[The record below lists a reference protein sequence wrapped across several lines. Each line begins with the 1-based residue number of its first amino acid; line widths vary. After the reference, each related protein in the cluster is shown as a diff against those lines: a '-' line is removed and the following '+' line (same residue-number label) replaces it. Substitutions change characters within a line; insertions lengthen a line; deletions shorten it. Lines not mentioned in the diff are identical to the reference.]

1 MATNLDYAHSNMV
14 TQQVRPSDVLN
25 PQVLTALQAVK
36 REQFVAEELIDLAY
50 ADTQLAIGF
59 DQFMLSPVLE
69 GRMLQALNIQP
80 NEEVLELGTGAGY
93 FTALLATLAKRVL
106 SVELIPELSQ
116 LAQQNLDELG
126 ISNVNLAVGD
136 ASQEWS
142 LIKRVDV
149 IVATA
154 AFVAVPNA
162 YLQTLNVGGR
172 MLAVVGTAPIMSV
185 LLIRRVSE
193 REWQTE
199 TVFETLIPPMTNAEP
214 KAEFNF

>member
-36 REQFVAEELIDLAY
+36 REKFVAEELIDLAY
-50 ADTQLAIGF
+50 ADTQLTIGF
-59 DQFMLSPVLE
+59 DQFMLSPVIE
-69 GRMLQALNIQP
+69 GRMLQVLNIQP
-80 NEEVLELGTGAGY
+80 NEEVLELGTGTGY

-154 AFVAVPNA
+154 AFVTVPNA

-172 MLAVVGTAPIMSV
+172 MLAIVGTAPVMSA

-199 TVFETLIPPMTNAEP
+199 TVFETVIPPMTNAEP

>member
-25 PQVLTALQAVK
+25 PQVLTALQTIK
-36 REQFVAEELIDLAY
+36 RDQFVAEDLTDLAY
-50 ADTQLAIGF
+50 ADTQLTIGF

-80 NEEVLELGTGAGY
+80 NEQVLELGTGTGY
-93 FTALLATLAKRVL
+93 FTALLATLAKQVF
-106 SVELIPELSQ
+106 SVELIPELSK
-116 LAQQNLDELG
+116 LAQQNLDEIE

-136 ASQEWS
+136 ASQEWR
-142 LIKRVDV
+142 LKKRVDV

-154 AFVAVPNA
+154 AFVNVPNA
-162 YLQTLNVGGR
+162 YLQALNVGGR
-172 MLAVVGTAPIMSV
+172 MLAVVGTEPVMSV
-185 LLIRRVSE
+185 LLINRISE

>member
-36 REQFVAEELIDLAY
+36 REKFVAEELIDLAY
-50 ADTQLAIGF
+50 ADTQLTIGF
-59 DQFMLSPVLE
+59 DQYMLSPVLE

-80 NEEVLELGTGAGY
+80 NEEVLELGTGTGY

-116 LAQQNLDELG
+116 LAQQNLDEVG

-154 AFVAVPNA
+154 AFVTVPNA

-172 MLAVVGTAPIMSV
+172 MLAIVGTVPVMSA

>member
-25 PQVLTALQAVK
+25 PQVLAALQTIK
-36 REQFVAEELIDLAY
+36 RDQFVAEDLTDLAY

-80 NEEVLELGTGAGY
+80 NEQVLEIGTGTGY
-93 FTALLATLAKRVL
+93 FTALLATLAKQVF

-116 LAQQNLDELG
+116 LAQQHLDEIE

-142 LIKRVDV
+142 LKKRVDV

-162 YLQTLNVGGR
+162 YLQALNVGGR
-172 MLAVVGTAPIMSV
+172 MLAVVGIAPVMSV
-185 LLIRRVSE
+185 LLINRISE

-214 KAEFNF
+214 KAEFKF

>member
-25 PQVLTALQAVK
+25 PQVLAALQTIK
-36 REQFVAEELIDLAY
+36 RDQFVAEDLTDLAY

-80 NEEVLELGTGAGY
+80 NEQVLEIGTGTGY
-93 FTALLATLAKRVL
+93 FTALLATLAKQVF
-106 SVELIPELSQ
+106 SVEIIPELSQ

-126 ISNVNLAVGD
+126 VSNVNLTVGD
-136 ASQEWS
+136 ASQEWR
-142 LIKRVDV
+142 LKKRVDV

-154 AFVAVPNA
+154 AFVTVPNA
-162 YLQTLNVGGR
+162 YLQALNIGGR
-172 MLAVVGTAPIMSV
+172 MLAVVGTEPVMSV
-185 LLIRRVSE
+185 LLINRISE

-199 TVFETLIPPMTNAEP
+199 TVFETLISPMINAEP
-214 KAEFNF
+214 KAEFKF

>member
-36 REQFVAEELIDLAY
+36 REKFVAEELIDLAY

-59 DQFMLSPVLE
+59 DQFMLSPVIE

-80 NEEVLELGTGAGY
+80 NEQVLELGTGAGY

-154 AFVAVPNA
+154 AFVTVPNA
-162 YLQTLNVGGR
+162 YLKTLNVGGR